1 MANALATKLKNRT
14 IKDDD
19 NSIDEL
25 LINYYE
31 KVDLLFI
38 NKTTNYCCNHVSD
51 LALAAELGKSL
62 LERNQDLQTNI
73 LTLEQIIVEKN
84 REIQVNSSQIFQLI
98 KLIV

>member
-1 MANALATKLKNRT
+1 MANSLAGKLKNRANSRN
-14 IKDDD
+14 DDH
-19 NSIDEL
+19 IDEL
-25 LINYYE
+25 LISYYE

-73 LTLEQIIVEKN
+73 ITLEQIIVEKN
-84 REIQVNSSQIFQLI
+84 REIQVYIFFQFYKYI
-98 KLIV
+98 